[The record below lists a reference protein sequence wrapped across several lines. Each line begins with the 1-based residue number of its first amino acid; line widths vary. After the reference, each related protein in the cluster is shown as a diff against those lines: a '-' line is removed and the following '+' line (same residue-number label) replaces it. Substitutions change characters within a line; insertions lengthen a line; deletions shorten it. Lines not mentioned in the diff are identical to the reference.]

1 MADPDRQGGEVMHY
15 NNLVGGEAD
24 LRYLH
29 NSNPRVIHRDLK
41 IENVML
47 TQEGGHTIAK
57 IGDFGLHA
65 SVPAKK
71 QMQAVTPSTKEIV
84 RQTSKIFTDQARSF
98 TINKRRNKPLA
109 TEDVFKLSGKTG
121 SLMYMAPEVLRCKQY
136 NEKADVFSFSI
147 VAYEVLQKCTLLA
160 FVSLKG
166 HPSEVDQYIESAVSG
181 FRPILP
187 NYWPDELKSLLQRC
201 WADSISDRL
210 TMDEIVVT
218 LSSIRQQ
225 NLLNEDMSESPRKC
239 SCCIQ

>member
-1 MADPDRQGGEVMHY
+1 MHY

-65 SVPAKK
+65 LVPAKK

-98 TINKRRNKPLA
+98 TMNKRRNKPLA

-147 VAYEVLQKCTLLA
+147 VAYEVLQKCILLA

-166 HPSEVDQYIESAVSG
+166 HPSEVDQYIESVVSG

-187 NYWPDELKSLLQRC
+187 RYWPDELKRLLQRC
-201 WADSISDRL
+201 WADSISDRP